1 MPTTALGRAT
11 AARARHWLN
20 TPVADPLPTEHST
33 SAAVRAAVQQAMADH
48 LCDHYTRRPGIAPL
62 CKAVAAGMK
71 SRGLD
76 LDADNGVVITGGV
89 AEARYVALHSLAP
102 GKDVYVA
109 QPGPGYHQPILDL
122 AGITAQPLDP
132 KGDLPDAQ
140 GGLLLLDPTALD
152 GDTQAQLA
160 EWAVAHDITVIADET
175 GAPLLDGAGDYKPF
189 AAQPGMAERTLTLGA
204 FNSAPGLESWQVA
217 WFAGPKKLA
226 VTVRDLKQAMTI
238 CSPAP
243 AQYAALAALTQTKEA
258 S

>member
-11 AARARHWLN
+11 AQRARHWLN
-20 TPVADPLPTEHST
+20 TLVADPKPIDNST
-33 SAAVRAAVQQAMADH
+33 AAGVRAAVQKAMADH

-62 CKAVAAGMK
+62 CKAVAVGMK

-76 LDADNGVVITGGV
+76 LDADNDVVITGGV
-89 AEARYVALHSLAP
+89 VEARYVALHSLAP
-102 GKDVYVA
+102 GKPVYVA
-109 QPGPGYHQPILDL
+109 QPGPDYHQPILDL
-122 AGITAQPLDP
+122 AGIHAQPLDP
-132 KGDLPDAQ
+132 QGELPDTQ
-140 GGLLLLDPTALD
+140 GGLLLLDPTLLD

-160 EWAVAHDITVIADET
+160 EWAAVHDVTVIADET
-175 GAPLLDGAGDYKPF
+175 DAPLLDAAATYKPF

-204 FNSAPGLESWQVA
+204 FNVASGLDGWQVA

-226 VTVRDLKQAMTI
+226 VAVRDLKQAMTI

-243 AQYAALAALTQTKEA
+243 AQYAALAALTQTKEV